1 MIQKD
6 YILRWAEEVAKV
18 IARMIGKDT
27 DTALKILDEAY
38 QHYLKMDRAFL
49 DSLPPEEFLHILT
62 EKHQLHVNHLEL
74 LGELLAEEGRLL
86 YEGGRLVE
94 SKNQIQKALLI
105 FEYLDDHQG
114 VYSFERVKKIGD
126 LHRILAAIN

>member
-6 YILRWAEEVAKV
+6 YILRLAEEVAKV
-18 IARMIGKDT
+18 IARMIGKNT
-27 DTALKILDEAY
+27 DTALAILDDAY

-49 DSLPPEEFLHILT
+49 DSLPPDEFIHILT
-62 EKHQLHVNHLEL
+62 EVHQLHVNHLEL

-86 YEGGRLVE
+86 YEAGRLVE
-94 SKNQIQKALLI
+94 SKKQIQKALLI

-114 VYSFERVKKIGD
+114 VYSMERVMKIGD
-126 LHRILAAIN
+126 LHRMLAVIN